1 MNENIKK
8 FEYYIFI
15 KKIKEKIYVKNQI
28 KTNIILFQE
37 RLALDQLLTN
47 VIFKMKKDILNEKI
61 KRFLIKKFIYK
72 VMNQYIENY
81 KKETVEKNSS
91 LDLIESQNKIFNSFR
106 IKLYSFTFLKKIKIC
121 INNTKLKNVQEN
133 IMIEKRNNYLKKYLQ
148 EIKKFVSYD
157 YSKET
162 KIFFQKLFFKRI
174 KNIILHKSNEINYIS
189 SLNNTKRLFIFKI
202 NFSLF
207 LNNCKSHNTKINKIS
222 FIKQKFDKYKEIE
235 IKTKEMKKYFKKF
248 INRVRIKKQTN
259 DSLKRKIFNIIK
271 KNVIISKELKYYLNE
286 AKEIK

>member
-1 MNENIKK
+1 MNENNKK

-28 KTNIILFQE
+28 KTNIILFQK

-91 LDLIESQNKIFNSFR
+91 LDLIESQNNIFNSFR

-133 IMIEKRNNYLKKYLQ
+133 IMIEKRNNNLKKYLQ

-157 YSKET
+157 YSKEI
-162 KIFFQKLFFKRI
+162 KIFLQKLFFNRI

-189 SLNNTKRLFIFKI
+189 NLNNTKRLFIFKI

-207 LNNCKSHNTKINKIS
+207 LNNCKFHNTKINKIS

-248 INRVRIKKQTN
+248 INRVRINKQTN